1 MALAL
6 SERIDRLHPSPVR
19 EILRAAA
26 GRDLASLAGG
36 LPAEETFPLFPGF
49 PGGWAQYGTTEGD
62 AGLREEIS
70 RLLARRGLDCPAER
84 ILVLNGSQQGLD
96 LSAKLFV
103 DPGTPVLCEAP
114 TYLAALQVF
123 RLFGARLHGLS
134 LRQDGPDPTS
144 IDRVLGKSGARLAYA
159 VPTYQNPTGIVWS
172 EESREA
178 MARAADGHGCA
189 ILEDDPY
196 CEIGFGPTPPPPICS
211 RIRMAPWIYLGSFS
225 KSYVPGLRMGFL
237 AASADLFGHLERLKQ
252 AADLHSNRLSQAL
265 VLQDLRDPARP
276 ERLGAAREEYR
287 RRRDAFD
294 ASLRKHFPSGEW
306 IPPGGGLFFW
316 ARLSRRLDLR
326 EVFQE
331 TLDAGVA
338 FLPGEHCFAEATEPG
353 WARLN
358 FSHCA
363 PEQADRA
370 LGTLARVV
378 AKAETE
384 KFSPG

>member
-1 MALAL
+1 
-6 SERIDRLHPSPVR
+6 VR

-26 GRDLASLAGG
+26 GRDLMSLAGG
-36 LPAEETFPLFPGF
+36 LPAEETFPLFPGL

-62 AGLREEIS
+62 APLRDAIA
-70 RLLARRGLDCPAER
+70 RLLASRGLECPAGR

-96 LSAKLFV
+96 LAAKLFV
-103 DPGTPVLCEAP
+103 DPGSPVLCESP

-123 RLFGARLHGLS
+123 RLFGARLHGLPPGTH
-134 LRQDGPDPTS
+134 GPVPSS
-144 IDRVLGKSGARLAYA
+144 IGPMLAQSGARLAYA
-159 VPTYQNPTGIVWS
+159 VPTYQNPTGVVWS

-178 MARAADGHGCA
+178 LARAADVQGCA

-196 CEIGFGPTPPPPICS
+196 CEIGFGPPVPAPICS
-211 RIRMAPWIYLGSFS
+211 RLRNAPWIYLGSFS
-225 KSYVPGLRMGFL
+225 KSFVPGLRMGFL
-237 AASADLFGHLERLKQ
+237 AASADLFVYLERLKQ

-265 VLQDLRDPARP
+265 VLQDLLDPARSA
-276 ERLGAAREEYR
+276 RLDMVRKEYR

-294 ASLRKHFPSGEW
+294 SSLHRHFPSGDWTAPE
-306 IPPGGGLFFW
+306 GGLFFW

-331 TLDAGVA
+331 TLEAGVA
-338 FLPGEHCFAEATEPG
+338 FLPGEHCFPGEAEPG

-363 PEQADRA
+363 PELADRA
-370 LGTLARVV
+370 LEILACVV
-378 AKAETE
+378 AGAETRGI
-384 KFSPG
+384 SPG